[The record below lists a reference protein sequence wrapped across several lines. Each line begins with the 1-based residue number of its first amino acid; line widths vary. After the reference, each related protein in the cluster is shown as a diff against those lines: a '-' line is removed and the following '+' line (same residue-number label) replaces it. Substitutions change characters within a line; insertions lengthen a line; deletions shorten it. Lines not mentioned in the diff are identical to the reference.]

1 MKLRMRTITLV
12 TQKGGAG
19 KTTIATS
26 LAIAAQQRGEMVAA
40 FDLDPQGSMVEWGK
54 MRRKA
59 DPAAIPDQHLPVIER
74 FPLERIG
81 QIGSMLDSLG
91 GKGVTLTIL
100 DTAGADTPTTHAAME
115 ASTFCLV
122 PIRPTRLDLLAVRAT
137 VQAIMR
143 SGKPFAFVLNQ
154 CSPIPRNGRAN
165 DTATG
170 LASIGFVAEPLILL
184 RNDYQDAFASGQGV
198 TEYAPDSK
206 AADEIRQLWKWVDTQ
221 SKETKA

>member
-1 MKLRMRTITLV
+1 MRTITLV

-19 KTTIATS
+19 KTTVATS
-26 LAIAAQQRGEMVAA
+26 LAVAAQQSGETVAA
-40 FDLDPQGSMVEWGK
+40 FDLDPQGSLAEWGK
-54 MRRKA
+54 IRAKA
-59 DPAAIPDQHLPVIER
+59 DQASVPDPRLPVVER

-81 QIGSMLDSLG
+81 QMQVMLAGLAA
-91 GKGVTLTIL
+91 KGITLAVL
-100 DTAGADTPTTHAAME
+100 DTAGADNPTTHAAME

-154 CSPIPRNGRAN
+154 CSTIPRNARAN

-170 LASIGFVAEPLILL
+170 LSSIGYMAEPLLLL
-184 RNDYQDAFASGQGV
+184 RNDYQDAFASGMGV
-198 TEYAPDSK
+198 TEYAPDGK
-206 AADEIRQLWKWVDTQ
+206 AADEARQLWVWVKAQ
-221 SKETKA
+221 SEIKA

>member
-1 MKLRMRTITLV
+1 
-12 TQKGGAG
+12 
-19 KTTIATS
+19 
-26 LAIAAQQRGEMVAA
+26 
-40 FDLDPQGSMVEWGK
+40 
-54 MRRKA
+54 
-59 DPAAIPDQHLPVIER
+59 
-74 FPLERIG
+74 
-81 QIGSMLDSLG
+81 
-91 GKGVTLTIL
+91 
-100 DTAGADTPTTHAAME
+100 
-115 ASTFCLV
+115 V

-154 CSPIPRNGRAN
+154 CSTVPRNGRAN

-206 AADEIRQLWKWVDTQ
+206 AADEIRQLWKWLDTQ
-221 SKETKA
+221 SKEINS